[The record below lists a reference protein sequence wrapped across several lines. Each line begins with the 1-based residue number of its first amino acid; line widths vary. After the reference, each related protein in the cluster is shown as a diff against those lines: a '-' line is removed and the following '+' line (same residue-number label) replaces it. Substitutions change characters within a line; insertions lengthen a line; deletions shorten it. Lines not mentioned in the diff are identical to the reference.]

1 MTRWGDYD
9 DADLARLAAKGIIKQ
24 KDLARLTGKEIPPPK
39 TVSVSLGN
47 TNKYNAEVSMICR
60 HKFDSKKEGQ
70 AYLRLLSKQQ
80 SGEIKTIELQP
91 RFVLQENFER
101 AGIKHKEIVYVADFK
116 VTDWDDHICYID
128 VKSKVTEKNA
138 VYRLKRKLLLFK
150 FPDIDFREIL

>member
-24 KDLARLTGKEIPPPK
+24 KDLARLTGKEAPPK
-39 TVSVSLGN
+39 TVSLGN

-70 AYLRLLSKQQ
+70 EYMRLLSKQQ
-80 SGEIKTIELQP
+80 SGEIKAIELQP
-91 RFVLQENFER
+91 RFVLQESFEH
-101 AGIKHKEIVYVADFK
+101 AGIKYKEIVYVADFK

-150 FPDIDFREIL
+150 FPDIDFKEIL